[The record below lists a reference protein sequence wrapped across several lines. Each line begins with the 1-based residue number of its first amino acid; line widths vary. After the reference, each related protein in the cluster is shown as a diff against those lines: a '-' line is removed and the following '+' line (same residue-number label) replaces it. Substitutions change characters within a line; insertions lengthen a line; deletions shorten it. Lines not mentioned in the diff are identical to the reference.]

1 MQESVEREVVM
12 NFIALWGRVGIVS
25 LETSMYPTILDDTR
39 FNFTFTCLTIF
50 GRETSM
56 YLERESQ
63 HLLLQLQDIQT
74 CSFASLRPGPG
85 EPQAIHVGPNSQSI
99 VASMLSYMYSE

>member
-1 MQESVEREVVM
+1 MYNLYTVLPTEFLEIEESLDREVVS
-12 NFIALWGRVGIVS
+12 NFIVLWGWVEIVS

-56 YLERESQ
+56 YLVTESQ
-63 HLLLQLQDIQT
+63 HLLLQWQD
-74 CSFASLRPGPG
+74 A
-85 EPQAIHVGPNSQSI
+85 
-99 VASMLSYMYSE
+99 

>member
-1 MQESVEREVVM
+1 M
-12 NFIALWGRVGIVS
+12 GGGGGGGIVS

-56 YLERESQ
+56 YLVTESQ
-63 HLLLQLQDIQT
+63 YLLLQWQDAQT
-74 CSFASLRPGPG
+74 GSYASDQVQESLKP
-85 EPQAIHVGPNSQSI
+85 
-99 VASMLSYMYSE
+99 YM